1 MGYLLFAVVAELLE
15 VKMSLSQLLYLCLIH
30 ELQEVFRVH
39 SFLDFFVDLLIF
51 LARFVS
57 GAAET
62 SLMLLIFFPLFF
74 SVMFRPLS
82 QEIYDRLNF
91 LKRWILI
98 KLA

>member
-1 MGYLLFAVVAELLE
+1 MGYLLFAIVTELLE
-15 VKMSLSQLLYLCLIH
+15 IKMSLSQLLYLRLIH

-39 SFLDFFVDLLIF
+39 SFLDFFVNLLIY

-57 GAAET
+57 GSAEI
-62 SLMLLIFFPLFF
+62 SLMLLIFFSLFF
-74 SVMFRPLS
+74 CIMFRPLS
-82 QEIYDRLNF
+82 QEIYNRLDF